1 MKFTVEKNM
10 FDNVITSMQP
20 FLEKKDA
27 SNITSHILLE
37 VINNTLIIKSTDL
50 EMGLKVIIKDIS
62 NYIDGKATIN
72 GSNLLGILKRLKN
85 DNLDIE
91 VIDNN
96 LVIKQNRSKFKLP
109 MYNANEYPVFPEQT
123 INNQLNINSIH
134 LIESIKKITPAI
146 DNNNPKFELN
156 GALIDIKNSKI
167 NFVSTDTRRL
177 AVSHLEN
184 ISNKEAKIIIPKK
197 AIIEI
202 QKLFFDD
209 ITISYDET
217 YLIIDTENMQFF
229 TKLIN
234 GKYPDYE
241 RIIPNSLKYNIEVA
255 KDSLIDSIKLVTSLS
270 PNLRL
275 TFFSNSIIFESID
288 DETESKTKIDVE
300 LNLDNS
306 FTIAANNKYL
316 LDFLS
321 MTKNENIKIGFNE
334 SNLPFYLE
342 DDRFFTIVM
351 PIILEK

>member
-1 MKFTVEKNM
+1 MKFNIEKNI
-10 FDNVITSMQP
+10 FDNIITSMQP

-27 SNITSHILLE
+27 SNITSHIFLE
-37 VINNTLIIKSTDL
+37 VLNDKLTIKATDL
-50 EMGLKVIIKDIS
+50 EMGFKVEIDQITES
-62 NYIDGKATIN
+62 IDGKATIN

-85 DNLDIE
+85 DNLIIE
-91 VIDNN
+91 VLDNH
-96 LVIKQNRSKFKLP
+96 LTIKQNRSKFKLP
-109 MYNANEYPVFPEQT
+109 MYDANEFPSFPSNAIE
-123 INNQLNINSIH
+123 NKLNISSIH

-167 NFVSTDTRRL
+167 NFVATDTRRL

-184 ISNKEAKIIIPKK
+184 ITNSEAKIIIPKK

-209 ITISYDET
+209 IEISYDET
-217 YLIIDTENMQFF
+217 YLIITAQNRQFF

-241 RIIPNSLKYNIEVA
+241 RIIPNSLKYNIEVS
-255 KDSLIDSIKLVTSLS
+255 KDILIESIKLVTSLS

-275 TFFSNSIIFESID
+275 TFSSNSILFESID
-288 DETESKTKIDVE
+288 DETESKTKIDIDLPLE
-300 LNLDNS
+300 DS
-306 FTIAANNKYL
+306 FVIAANNKYL

-321 MTKNENIKIGFNE
+321 MTKNEKIKVGFNE

-342 DDRFFTIVM
+342 DNKFFTIVM